1 MRISATVQQDNA
13 PWGVSRLSTGPV
25 SLQGLDPTALQF
37 PYFSDSTA
45 GAGTDVYVL
54 DTGIRTTHS
63 EFGGRATFLQTF
75 GPGVPGQDVNG
86 RE

>member
-1 MRISATVQQDNA
+1 M
-13 PWGVSRLSTGPV
+13 STGQV
-25 SLQGLDPTALQF
+25 SLTGLDPLALQF

-54 DTGIRTTHS
+54 DTGVRATHT

-75 GPGVPGQDVNG
+75 GPGVPGVDVNG
-86 RE
+86 REYRTTSHESI